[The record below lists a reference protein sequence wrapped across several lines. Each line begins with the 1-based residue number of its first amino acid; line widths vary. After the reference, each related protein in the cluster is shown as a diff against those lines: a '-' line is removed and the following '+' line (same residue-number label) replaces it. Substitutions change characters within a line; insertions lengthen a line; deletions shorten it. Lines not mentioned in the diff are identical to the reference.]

1 MLSRFFIDRPIFA
14 SVISIFIVIAGSVSI
29 FTLPIAQYP
38 DITPPMVQVTAYYP
52 GADPEVIADTVA
64 APIEQEV
71 NGVEG
76 MMYMSS
82 SSSSNGQ
89 YTLKITFELG
99 TDIDM
104 ATVLVQNRVQKATAK
119 LPESVQRQGV
129 SSKKQSTN
137 IVNIMCLYSSDGKLD
152 DLYITNYT
160 TIRIKDQLTRIKGVG
175 DIFIAPDKE
184 YGMRIWLDPDRMQHN
199 GLTTSDVLEALREQN
214 VQVAAGQIGQQPVP
228 EGQDYQLTVRTLGRL
243 SEVEQFEDIVVKRGE
258 RGRITRIK
266 DVARVELGGKNYD
279 TMSFMN
285 GMPAATIIVY
295 QAPGSNALDVAERV
309 TKKMNELR
317 KDFPAG
323 LDYRTVYDSSLF
335 VRASIHEVVKTLFE
349 AFVLVFV
356 VVFIFL
362 QNWRTTLIPSITIPV
377 ALVGTFSVM
386 ALLGF
391 SINMIT
397 LLGLVL
403 AIGIVVDDA
412 IVVVENVERNMTQ
425 LGLSARDATVKAME
439 EITGAIIGITLVLM
453 AVFVPASFLGGISG
467 QLYRQFSLTIAVTTL
482 FSAINALTLSPA
494 LCAILLKK
502 EDHGRKNIFF
512 RKFNSVFDRITE
524 SYSRTVTMLLRKMS
538 VAVVAFICL
547 VALTYIGFIRVPTG
561 FLPDEDD
568 GLLLVNLQLPDG
580 ASLERTQKVME
591 TVADIIN
598 SVGGVETFT
607 LMPGY
612 SIIDGVGPNL
622 GGGFI
627 SLKPWDERLSKG
639 QTRDAMMMEMA
650 KKFYGVQ
657 EAALLFPFALPPISG
672 LGVSSGFDMQVQ
684 DALGLGIDRLAEA
697 TDDIVQAAGAQPA
710 LMSVNSSFRADT
722 PTLFADVDRVKALD
736 LRVPLKS
743 VFDTMQAFLGSEYV
757 NDFNKF
763 GRTWQV
769 RVQADSIFRRKPED
783 IGKLQVRSLDGKII
797 PLSAFVRVEETLG
810 PQRIDRYNMFTSARV
825 SGQPAQGYSSGQA
838 LSTMESLAA
847 QRFPQGI
854 SYEWTGMAFEEKK
867 AGGQIGL
874 VFGLA
879 VVVVLLILAAQ
890 YESWTDPISVILI
903 VPLGVLGAAAGLLA
917 RGMDNNLYT
926 QVGLILLVGLSAK
939 NAILLVEFAREA
951 RAHGAGYMEAAIE
964 GSKLR
969 FRPILM
975 TSFSFI
981 LGVLP
986 LVVATGAG
994 AASRQSMG
1002 TAVFA
1007 GMLGV
1012 TILGVFFTPV
1022 MYVLMQKLKRDQ
1034 AG

>member
-14 SVISIFIVIAGSVSI
+14 SVISIFIVIAGAVSI
-29 FTLPIAQYP
+29 FTLPVAQYP
-38 DITPPMVQVTAYYP
+38 DITPPMVQVTAFYP
-52 GADPEVIADTVA
+52 GADPQVIADTVA
-64 APIEQEV
+64 SPIEQEV

-82 SSSSNGQ
+82 TCSSNGQ

-104 ATVLVQNRVQKATAK
+104 ATVLVQNRVQKAMAK

-137 IVNIMCLYSSDGKLD
+137 IVNIMCLYSSDGRLD

-175 DIFIAPDKE
+175 DIFVAPDKE

-228 EGQDYQLTVRTLGRL
+228 EGQDFQLTVNTLGRL
-243 SEVEQFEDIVVKRGE
+243 NEVEQFEDIVVKRGE
-258 RGRITRIK
+258 RGRITKIK

-279 TMSFMN
+279 TLSFMN
-285 GMPAATIIVY
+285 GLPAATIIVY
-295 QAPGSNALDVAERV
+295 QAPGSNALDVAELV
-309 TKKMNELR
+309 SKKMSELK
-317 KDFPAG
+317 KDFPSG
-323 LDYRTVYDSSLF
+323 LDYKTVYDSSLF

-349 AFVLVFV
+349 AFLLVFV

-362 QNWRTTLIPSITIPV
+362 QNWRATLIPSITIPV
-377 ALVGTFSVM
+377 ALVGTFAVM

-412 IVVVENVERNMTQ
+412 IVVVENVERNMTE

-439 EITGAIIGITLVLM
+439 EITGAIVGITLVLM

-494 LCAILLKK
+494 LCAILLK
-502 EDHGRKNIFF
+502 EDHGQKNFFF
-512 RKFNSVFDRITE
+512 RKFNSFFDKVTE
-524 SYSRTVTMLLRKMS
+524 GYSRTVTILLRKLS
-538 VAVVAFICL
+538 IALVAFVCL
-547 VALTYIGFIRVPTG
+547 LGMTYIGFMQVPTG

-580 ASLERTQKVME
+580 ASLERTQKVMDNIAE
-591 TVADIIN
+591 ILKT
-598 SVGGVETFT
+598 VGGVNTFT

-612 SIIDGVGPNL
+612 SIIDGTGPNL

-627 SLKPWDERLSKG
+627 SLKPWDERLAKG
-639 QTRDAMMMEMA
+639 QTRDAMMLEMA
-650 KKFYGVQ
+650 KKFYNIQ

-684 DALGLGIDRLAEA
+684 DALGLGIGRLAEA
-697 TDDIVQAAGAQPA
+697 ADDIVAAAARQPS
-710 LMSVNSSFRADT
+710 LMGVNSSFRAET

-736 LRVPLKS
+736 LRIPLKS
-743 VFDTMQAFLGSEYV
+743 VFETMQAFLGSEYV

-769 RVQADSIFRRKPED
+769 KVQADSVFRRKPED

-797 PLSAFVRVEETLG
+797 PLSAFVKVEETVG
-810 PQRIDRYNMFTSARV
+810 PQRIDRYNMLTSARV
-825 SGQPAQGYSSGQA
+825 SGQSAPGFSSGQA

-854 SYEWTGMAFEEKK
+854 TYEWTGMAYEEKK
-867 AGGQIGL
+867 AGGQIGF
-874 VFGLA
+874 VFALA
-879 VVVVLLILAAQ
+879 VVVVILILAAQ
-890 YESWTDPISVILI
+890 YESWSDPMAVILT
-903 VPLGVLGAAAGLLA
+903 VPLAVLGAAVGLLI

-939 NAILLVEFAREA
+939 NAILIVEFAREA
-951 RAHGAGYMEAAIE
+951 RAKGAGYIEAAIE

-975 TSFSFI
+975 TSFAFI
-981 LGVLP
+981 MGVAP
-986 LVVATGAG
+986 LVFATGAG
-994 AASRQSMG
+994 ASSRQSMG

-1007 GMLGV
+1007 GMVGV
-1012 TILGVFFTPV
+1012 TMLGIFFAPV
-1022 MYVLMQKLKRDQ
+1022 MYVLMQKFRR
-1034 AG
+1034 AP

>member
-14 SVISIFIVIAGSVSI
+14 SVISIFIVIAGAVSI
-29 FTLPIAQYP
+29 FTLPVAQYP
-38 DITPPMVQVTAYYP
+38 DITPPMVQVTAFYP
-52 GADPEVIADTVA
+52 GADPQVIADTVA
-64 APIEQEV
+64 SPIEQEV

-82 SSSSNGQ
+82 TCSSNGQ
-89 YTLKITFELG
+89 YTLKVTFQLG

-104 ATVLVQNRVQKATAK
+104 ATVLVQNRVQKAMAK

-137 IVNIMCLYSSDGKLD
+137 MVNIICLYSSDGRLD
-152 DLYITNYT
+152 DLYITNYA
-160 TIRIKDQLTRIKGVG
+160 TIRIKDQITRIKGVG

-184 YGMRIWLDPDRMQHN
+184 YGMRIWLDPNRMEHN

-228 EGQDYQLTVRTLGRL
+228 EGQDFQLTVNTLGRL
-243 SEVEQFEDIVVKRGE
+243 SEVEQFEDIIVKRGD
-258 RGRITRIK
+258 RGRITRIR
-266 DVARVELGGKNYD
+266 DVAKVELGGKNYD
-279 TMSFMN
+279 TLSFMN

-295 QAPGSNALDVAERV
+295 QAPGSNALDVAELV
-309 TKKMNELR
+309 TKKMDDLK
-317 KDFPAG
+317 KDFPDG
-323 LDYRTVYDSSLF
+323 LDYRTVYDSSEF
-335 VRASIHEVVKTLFE
+335 VKASIHEVVITLFE
-349 AFVLVFV
+349 AFLLVFIV
-356 VVFIFL
+356 VYIFL

-377 ALVGTFSVM
+377 ALVGTFAVM

-425 LGLSARDATVKAME
+425 LGLSAREATKKAME

-494 LCAILLKK
+494 LCAILLK
-502 EDHGRKNIFF
+502 ENHGSKNFLF
-512 RKFNSVFDRITE
+512 VKFNQFFDRMTE
-524 SYSRTVTMLLRKMS
+524 GYSRVVTLLLRRMTT
-538 VAVVAFICL
+538 AVIIFVCL
-547 VALTYIGFIRVPTG
+547 VSATYFGFMKVPTG
-561 FLPDEDD
+561 FLPEEDD
-568 GLLLVNLQLPDG
+568 GLVLINLQLPDG
-580 ASLERTQKVME
+580 ASLERTKNVMDKIGHMIKE
-591 TVADIIN
+591 VAGI
-598 SVGGVETFT
+598 STFT
-607 LMPGY
+607 LLPGY
-612 SIIDGVGPNL
+612 SIIDGPAPNM

-627 SLKPWDERLSKG
+627 ALKPWDERLPKR
-639 QTRDAMMMEMA
+639 QTRDAIMTELA
-650 KKFYGVQ
+650 KKFYTVQ

-684 DALGLGIDRLAEA
+684 DTLGLGIDKLAEA
-697 TDDIVQAAGAQPA
+697 TEDLVYTANSQPG
-710 LMSVNSSFRADT
+710 LTRVNSSFRAET

-743 VFDTMQAFLGSEYV
+743 VFETMQAFLGSEYV

-769 RVQADSIFRRKPED
+769 KVQADSIFRTKPED
-783 IGKLQVRSLDGKII
+783 IGRLQVRSLDGKII
-797 PLSAFVRVEETLG
+797 PLSAFVKVEETLG
-810 PQRIDRYNMFTSARV
+810 PQRIDRYNMFTSSRV
-825 SGQPAQGYSSGQA
+825 SGEPSAGYSSGQA
-838 LSTMESLAA
+838 LATMESVAA
-847 QRFPQGI
+847 QKLPQGI
-854 SYEWTGMAFEEKK
+854 GYEWTGMAYEEKR
-867 AGGQIGL
+867 AGGQVGL

-879 VVVVLLILAAQ
+879 LVVVVLILAAQ
-890 YESWTDPISVILI
+890 YESWSDPLAVILI
-903 VPLGVLGAAAGLLA
+903 VPLAVLGAALGLLI
-917 RGMDNNLYT
+917 RQFDNNLYT

-939 NAILLVEFAREA
+939 NAILIVEFAREA
-951 RAHGAGYMEAAIE
+951 RASGAGFMEAAIE

-975 TSFSFI
+975 TSFAFI
-981 LGVLP
+981 MGVAP

-1012 TILGVFFTPV
+1012 TLLGIFFTPV
-1022 MYVLMQKLKRDQ
+1022 MYALTQKMKRTP
-1034 AG
+1034 

>member
-14 SVISIFIVIAGSVSI
+14 SVISMVIVIAGAVSI
-29 FTLPIAQYP
+29 FTLPVAQYP
-38 DITPPMVQVTAYYP
+38 DITPPMVQVTAFYP
-52 GADPEVIADTVA
+52 GADPKVIADTVA
-64 APIEQEV
+64 SPIEQEV

-82 SSSSNGQ
+82 TCSSNGQ
-89 YTLKITFELG
+89 YTLKVTFELG

-104 ATVLVQNRVQKATAK
+104 ATVLVQNRVQKSMAK

-137 IVNIMCLYSSDGKLD
+137 IVNILCLYSSDGRLD
-152 DLYITNYT
+152 DLYITNYA
-160 TIRIKDQLTRIKGVG
+160 TIRIKDQITRIKGVG
-175 DIFIAPDKE
+175 DIFVAPDKE
-184 YGMRIWLDPDRMQHN
+184 YGMRIWLDPYRMEHN

-228 EGQDYQLTVRTLGRL
+228 QGQDFQLTVNTLGRL
-243 SEVEQFEDIVVKRGE
+243 SEVEQFEDIVVKRGD

-285 GMPAATIIVY
+285 GLPAATIIVY
-295 QAPGSNALDVAERV
+295 QAPGSNALDVADLV
-309 TKKMNELR
+309 QKKMDELK

-323 LDYRTVYDSSLF
+323 LDYKSVYDSSDF

-349 AFVLVFV
+349 AFLLVFI

-362 QNWRTTLIPSITIPV
+362 QDWRATLIPSITIPV
-377 ALVGTFSVM
+377 ALVGTFAVM
-386 ALLGF
+386 ALMGF

-397 LLGLVL
+397 LFGLVL

-425 LGLSARDATVKAME
+425 LGLNARDATIKAMD
-439 EITGAIIGITLVLM
+439 EITGAIVGITLVLM

-494 LCAILLKK
+494 LCAILLKGN
-502 EDHGRKNIFF
+502 HGPKNIFF
-512 RKFNSVFDRITE
+512 RKFNSFFDRITD
-524 SYSRTVTMLLRKMS
+524 SYSNIVKLFIRKLS
-538 VAVVAFICL
+538 I
-547 VALTYIGFIRVPTG
+547 ALIGFVCLICATYLGFVRVPTG
-561 FLPDEDD
+561 FLPAEDD
-568 GLLLVNLQLPDG
+568 GLVLVNLQLPDG
-580 ASLERTQKVME
+580 ASLERTQKVMD
-591 TVADIIN
+591 DIAKILA
-598 SVGGVETFT
+598 GIEGVSTFT
-607 LMPGY
+607 LLPGY
-612 SIIDGVGPNL
+612 SIIDGTGPNL
-622 GGGFI
+622 GGGFLA
-627 SLKPWDERLSKG
+627 LKPWDERLPKG
-639 QTRDAMMMEMA
+639 QTREAIMMEMA
-650 KKFYGVQ
+650 RKFYRVQ
-657 EAALLFPFALPPISG
+657 EAAMLFPFALPPISG

-684 DALGLGIDRLAEA
+684 DAIGLGIERLAEA
-697 TDDIVQAAGAQPA
+697 ADDLVIASQSQPG
-710 LMSVNSSFRADT
+710 LMNVNSTFSAET
-722 PTLFADVDRVKALD
+722 PTLFANVDRVKALD
-736 LRVPLKS
+736 MRVPLKS
-743 VFDTMQAFLGSEYV
+743 VFETMQAFLGSEYV

-769 RVQADSIFRRKPED
+769 KVQADSVFRRKPED
-783 IGKLQVRSLDGKII
+783 IGRLQVRSLDGKII
-797 PLSAFVRVEETLG
+797 PLSAFVRIEESLG
-810 PQRIDRYNMFTSARV
+810 PQKIDRYNMLTSARV
-825 SGQPAQGYSSGQA
+825 SGEPAAGYSSGQA
-838 LSTMESLAA
+838 LMAMESLAS
-847 QRFPQGI
+847 QKLPQGI
-854 SYEWTGMAFEEKK
+854 SYEWTGMAYEEKR
-867 AGGQIGL
+867 AGGQVGF

-879 VVVVLLILAAQ
+879 VIVVVLILAAQ
-890 YESWTDPISVILI
+890 YESWSDPLAVILT
-903 VPLGVLGAAAGLLA
+903 VPLAVLGAVAGLLI

-939 NAILLVEFAREA
+939 NAILIVEFAREA
-951 RAHGAGYMEAAIE
+951 RSKGAGFMEAAIE

-975 TSFSFI
+975 TSFAFI
-981 LGVLP
+981 MGVVP

-1002 TAVFA
+1002 TAVFS

-1012 TILGVFFTPV
+1012 TILGIFFTPV
-1022 MYVLMQKLKRDQ
+1022 MYVLMQKTRGSSEK
-1034 AG
+1034 